1 MSDDEVK
8 KADRVEIGEK
18 RAQAIMDDSQA
29 FRRASSARLV
39 SLPLSL
45 AESIAVLLE
54 GRYHE
59 GSLRDRVAIERF
71 WAEVRKAGGIVP

>member
-1 MSDDEVK
+1 MK

-18 RAQAIMDDSQA
+18 RAQAFMDDSQA
-29 FRRASSARLV
+29 ARKKHDETPV
-39 SLPLSL
+39 TLPLSL

-59 GSLRDRVAIERF
+59 GSLRDQVVVERF
-71 WAEVRKAGGIVP
+71 WAAVRKAGGIVP